1 MFFQNKQQK
10 SAEKLKQAVAQLQ
23 AGQIKDGIKLLEE
36 AGKLDPMNAQI
47 FGLMGRA
54 YQMEDNNK
62 AAILN
67 FQKAVALNRS
77 DHESMGRMAACQ
89 LELAQ
94 FNEAEVAMNY
104 VINLFQK
111 QNEPLPEQYRAVA
124 QAVSI
129 MKARHEAETEF
140 KRSPRKNAA
149 LDSVPAAKSGLEAVK
164 EKAKHDPAGAMN
176 QFDAL
181 LKAHNNIAE
190 LYYSY
195 AASAGTLGVLDR
207 AMYAY
212 TIAILLD
219 PRFTDAYLNR
229 ASIWN
234 TIGRFHDIIADMDT
248 VLAYEPNNL
257 DAYVGRGMGYQL
269 KGDMASAMRDYEK
282 LLKADLRTHPNAGLL
297 LKKADLM
304 FAQKDLIGALEAYD
318 TLLARSDINPAL
330 AANAHYGRTKILLN
344 MGRTQD
350 AVGSAKQ
357 AVSLVPSNPD
367 YCHMLGEAAK
377 QAGMWTDSA
386 AGWRAYV
393 AAVKAGGKGF
403 LPLHVAEHFLSEAE
417 ERV

>member
-10 SAEKLKQAVAQLQ
+10 SAEKVKQAIAQLQ
-23 AGQIKDGIKLLEE
+23 AGQFNDGIKLLEE
-36 AGKLDPMNAQI
+36 ASKLNPMDSEI
-47 FGLMGRA
+47 FSLMGRA
-54 YQMEDNNK
+54 YQMLDNNK

-67 FQKAVALNRS
+67 FQKAVALNRN
-77 DHESMGRMAACQ
+77 DHESMGRMAASQ

-94 FNEAEVAMNY
+94 FKEAEVAMNY

-111 QNEPLPEQYRAVA
+111 QNQPLPEQYQAVA
-124 QAVSI
+124 RGISI

-149 LDSVPAAKSGLEAVK
+149 LDSVPAAKAGLEAVK
-164 EKAKHDPAGAMN
+164 EKAQYDPAGAMN

-195 AASAGTLGVLDR
+195 AASAGSLGVLDR
-207 AMYAY
+207 AIYAY

-234 TIGRFHDIIADMDT
+234 SIGRFHDIIADMDA
-248 VLAYEPNNL
+248 VLAYDANNL

-297 LKKADLM
+297 IKKAEVLSS
-304 FAQKDLIGALEAYD
+304 QKDLIGALDAYD
-318 TLLARSDINPAL
+318 TLLARNDVNPAL
-330 AANAHYGRTKILLN
+330 AANAHYGRAKILLN

-350 AVGSAKQ
+350 AVDSAKQ
-357 AVSLVPSNPD
+357 AMSLVPSNPD

-377 QAGMWTDSA
+377 QAGMWADSA

-393 AAVKAGGKGF
+393 AAVKAGGQGF
-403 LPLHVAEHFLSEAE
+403 LPLHVAEHFLREAE
-417 ERV
+417 QRV